1 MAQRAAS
8 APNTVDRALQA
19 SLPGWHYFRGTHRQ
33 PCHTHNR
40 PTEDMVDRQKRE
52 KMHAH
57 KRGGPAIKTATR
69 PRTMNRNSR
78 TSRPR
83 NSRKELEYQGFRLRQ
98 VTFHSERSRLPRNSG
113 APHNGSGDGDMQG
126 SLDLVDLGCR
136 LFPHASFLSL
146 LPQSLT
152 QKPATDAHA
161 RPTPPLARTLSQT
174 HSQKREKCM
183 PIKGAAPL

>member
-69 PRTMNRNSR
+69 PRTMDRSSR
-78 TSRPR
+78 TSRLR
-83 NSRKELEYQGFRLRQ
+83 NTRKELQYQGFRLRQ
-98 VTFHSERSRLPRNSG
+98 VTFHGERSRLPRNLG
-113 APHNGSGDGDMQG
+113 APHNGRTKDPQAR
-126 SLDLVDLGCR
+126 VTVHE
-136 LFPHASFLSL
+136 PHADASVGT
-146 LPQSLT
+146 LT
-152 QKPATDAHA
+152 KA
-161 RPTPPLARTLSQT
+161 
-174 HSQKREKCM
+174 EG
-183 PIKGAAPL
+183 PI

>member
-1 MAQRAAS
+1 MVAGCSPCKLFVIVAS
-8 APNTVDRALQA
+8 KLDPKNGNGCACAPHTTTRTY
-19 SLPGWHYFRGTHRQ
+19 SLPDPFPKTG
-33 PCHTHNR
+33 
-40 PTEDMVDRQKRE
+40 E
-52 KMHAH
+52 MHAN

-78 TSRPR
+78 TSMPR
-83 NSRKELEYQGFRLRQ
+83 NSREELEYQGFRLRQ
-98 VTFHSERSRLPRNSG
+98 VTFHGERSRLPRNSG

-161 RPTPPLARTLSQT
+161 RPTPALARTLSQT